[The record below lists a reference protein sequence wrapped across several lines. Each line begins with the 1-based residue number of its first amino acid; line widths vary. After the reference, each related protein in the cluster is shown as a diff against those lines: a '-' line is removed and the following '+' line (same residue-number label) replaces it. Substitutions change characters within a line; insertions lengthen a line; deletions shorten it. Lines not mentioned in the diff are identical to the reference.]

1 MLLPPNL
8 GKTASLDSSLPSRKS
23 ITNRNLFYAAILASA
38 LALSPQAVASEFGDA
53 YSAYK
58 AAVTAKDEAK
68 IELYA
73 LKAYE
78 FGTVKF
84 GPDSLD
90 TAILALNAG
99 NALIAN
105 VPKNTF
111 EEENAAKTNKL
122 KLQAFE
128 LYQVA
133 LVTYRKTYGDKAK
146 ELIDPL
152 LGLSD
157 ASTDK
162 EARSY
167 LDEALEIAD
176 YANNAM
182 LLADTKMAY
191 FERLV
196 NTPYY
201 RLKVRDYAFEAQQT
215 YANLLPEDAMKRVL
229 TSFTVGNV
237 RLAEKDYDEAE
248 ELFLA
253 VIKQFEMLDYSHP
266 YELAAHARLVQLY
279 ELDGESD
286 KSTKHCIAIGNMTPW
301 NDNIEPTPLFRKEPK
316 YPLAYAKAGKS
327 GSTTM
332 SFTIDKMG
340 FVKDP
345 MVTDTQGGSKFK
357 KESLKALKQWRYAP
371 KFIDGKAVEVQG
383 MSVKLDYWLETTR
396 R

>member
-1 MLLPPNL
+1 MLLPSNQ
-8 GKTASLDSSLPSRKS
+8 GKTATNSDFSRQ
-23 ITNRNLFYAAILASA
+23 RNSAGQRLFCAAIFVSA
-38 LALSPQAVASEFGDA
+38 LILSPQTFASEFGDA

-58 AAVTAKDEAK
+58 AAVTSKDEAN

-73 LKAYE
+73 LKSYE
-78 FGTVKF
+78 LGKLKF

-99 NALIAN
+99 NALIVN
-105 VPKNTF
+105 LPKNTF
-111 EEENAAKTNKL
+111 EEENEIKAKKL

-128 LYQVA
+128 LYQVS
-133 LVTYRKTYGDKAK
+133 LTTYRKNYGDKAI

-157 ASTDK
+157 AVSAK
-162 EARSY
+162 EARNY
-167 LDEALEIAD
+167 LDEALEIAEASD
-176 YANNAM
+176 HAM

-201 RLKVRDYAFEAQQT
+201 KPKVRDYAFDAQQS
-215 YANLLPEDAMKRVL
+215 YADLLPEEAMKRVL

-237 RLAEKDYDEAE
+237 RFAEKDYDEAE
-248 ELFLA
+248 ELFLG

-279 ELDGESD
+279 ELEGESD
-286 KSTKHCIAIGNMTPW
+286 KSTKHCIAIGDMTPW

-316 YPLAYAKAGKS
+316 YPLAYAKAGKT

-345 MVTDTQGGSKFK
+345 VVTDTQGGSKFK
-357 KESLKALKQWRYAP
+357 KESLKALKKWRYAP

-383 MSVKLDYWLETTR
+383 MSVKLDYWLERTR